1 MGSDK
6 HFADVMKR
14 RELATEIFVRAGTEF
29 DDSDDLARPAGW
41 LRSCCWPRGCSNHG
55 DVFVSALPCHRNAT
69 STFRP
74 SPSMRS
80 MSGCLA
86 ATRTS
91 AVCLPRAHSVL
102 VGALRVH
109 PHKHDANFPS

>member
-55 DVFVSALPCHRNAT
+55 DVFRFSTTVPQKRHEYVPSIALDAIDERLPCCVARISSVSAEGAFCA
-69 STFRP
+69 
-74 SPSMRS
+74 
-80 MSGCLA
+80 GG
-86 ATRTS
+86 RTS
-91 AVCLPRAHSVL
+91 SSPA
-102 VGALRVH
+102 
-109 PHKHDANFPS
+109 